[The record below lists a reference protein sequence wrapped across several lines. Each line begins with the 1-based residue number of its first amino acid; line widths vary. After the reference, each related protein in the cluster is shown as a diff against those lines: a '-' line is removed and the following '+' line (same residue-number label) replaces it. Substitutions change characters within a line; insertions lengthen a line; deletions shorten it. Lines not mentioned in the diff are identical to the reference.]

1 MKKIIQNVVSPFVMF
16 SAGLLLIGC
25 EQANS
30 PDSTETQTSQSS
42 EISEQP
48 SKELATESAATSKAE
63 LKSGNMFYIVRD
75 VADMQLK
82 AGDYVEQL
90 KQTQSELQT
99 AINDKDQR
107 QLQAT
112 AKNLQQ
118 ELTGFNQALTGLNLK
133 SQEIDSIRQNI
144 MQANQQVL
152 ATPLLNGDVDLS
164 QVDFKKIEKQMDSIQ
179 MEMIKLA
186 GMIIPQGQ
194 DESEQNEQDSNEQNQ
209 ES

>member
-1 MKKIIQNVVSPFVMF
+1 MKKFIQNVVSPFVMF
-16 SAGLLLIGC
+16 SAGILLIGC

-30 PDSTETQTSQSS
+30 PDSTEDQTSQSS
-42 EISEQP
+42 EVSEQV
-48 SKELATESAATSKAE
+48 SESATDSAETSKAE

-90 KQTQSELQT
+90 KQTQTDLET
-99 AINDKDQR
+99 AINDKDHQ
-107 QLQAT
+107 QLQST
-112 AKNLQQ
+112 ANTLKQQ
-118 ELTGFNQALTGLNLK
+118 LTGFNQALTGLNLK

-144 MQANQQVL
+144 MQANQQAL

-164 QVDFKKIEKQMDSIQ
+164 QVDFKKIEKQMGSIQ

-186 GMIIPQGQ
+186 GMMIPQGQ
-194 DESEQNEQDSNEQNQ
+194 DEAEQTEQDQNESDQ
-209 ES
+209 EG

>member
-1 MKKIIQNVVSPFVMF
+1 MKKFIQNVVSPFVMF
-16 SAGLLLIGC
+16 SAGILLMGC

-30 PDSTETQTSQSS
+30 PDSTENQTSQSS
-42 EISEQP
+42 EVSEQV
-48 SKELATESAATSKAE
+48 SKESAETSKAE

-90 KQTQSELQT
+90 KQTQTDLET
-99 AINDKDQR
+99 AINDKDQQ
-107 QLQAT
+107 QLQTT
-112 AKNLQQ
+112 AKTLQQ
-118 ELTGFNQALTGLNLK
+118 QLTGFNQALTNLNLK

-152 ATPLLNGDVDLS
+152 ATPFLNGEVDLS
-164 QVDFKKIEKQMDSIQ
+164 QVDFKKIEKQMGSIQ

-186 GMIIPQGQ
+186 GMMIPQSQ
-194 DESEQNEQDSNEQNQ
+194 DEPEQNEQDPNEQNQ

>member
-48 SKELATESAATSKAE
+48 SKESATESAATSKAE

-99 AINDKDQR
+99 AINDKDQQ

-118 ELTGFNQALTGLNLK
+118 ELTGFNQALTVLNVK

-164 QVDFKKIEKQMDSIQ
+164 QVDFKKIEKQMGSIQ

-194 DESEQNEQDSNEQNQ
+194 DESDQNEQDSNEQNQ

>member
-1 MKKIIQNVVSPFVMF
+1 MKKFIQNVISPFVMF
-16 SAGLLLIGC
+16 SAGILLIGC

-30 PDSTETQTSQSS
+30 PDSTEDQTSQSS
-42 EISEQP
+42 EV
-48 SKELATESAATSKAE
+48 SKQVSESATDSAETSKAE

-90 KQTQSELQT
+90 KQTQTDLET
-99 AINDKDQR
+99 AINDKDQQ
-107 QLQAT
+107 QLQST
-112 AKNLQQ
+112 AKTLKQQ
-118 ELTGFNQALTGLNLK
+118 LTGFNQALTGLNLK

-152 ATPLLNGDVDLS
+152 ATPLLNGDVDLT
-164 QVDFKKIEKQMDSIQ
+164 QVDFKKIEKQMGSIQ

-186 GMIIPQGQ
+186 GMMIPQGQ
-194 DESEQNEQDSNEQNQ
+194 DEAEQNEQDQSEADQ
-209 ES
+209 EG

>member
-1 MKKIIQNVVSPFVMF
+1 MKKFIQNVVSPFVMF
-16 SAGLLLIGC
+16 SAGILLIGC

-30 PDSTETQTSQSS
+30 PDSTEDRTSQSS
-42 EISEQP
+42 EVSEQVP
-48 SKELATESAATSKAE
+48 ESATDSAETSKAE

-90 KQTQSELQT
+90 KQTQTDLET
-99 AINDKDQR
+99 AINDKDQQ
-107 QLQAT
+107 QLQST
-112 AKNLQQ
+112 AKTLKQQ
-118 ELTGFNQALTGLNLK
+118 LTGFNQALTGLNLK

-144 MQANQQVL
+144 MQANQQAL

-164 QVDFKKIEKQMDSIQ
+164 QVDFKKIEKQMSSIQ

-186 GMIIPQGQ
+186 GMMIPQGQ
-194 DESEQNEQDSNEQNQ
+194 DEAEQNEQDQSEADQ
-209 ES
+209 EG

>member
-1 MKKIIQNVVSPFVMF
+1 MKKFIQNVVSPFVMF
-16 SAGLLLIGC
+16 SAGILLMGC

-30 PDSTETQTSQSS
+30 PDSTENQTSQSS
-42 EISEQP
+42 EVSEQV
-48 SKELATESAATSKAE
+48 SKESAETSKAE

-90 KQTQSELQT
+90 KQTQTDLET
-99 AINDKDQR
+99 AINDKDQQ
-107 QLQAT
+107 QLQT
-112 AKNLQQ
+112 AAKTLQQ
-118 ELTGFNQALTGLNLK
+118 QLTGFNQALTNLNLK

-152 ATPLLNGDVDLS
+152 ATPFLNGEVDLS
-164 QVDFKKIEKQMDSIQ
+164 QVDFKKIEKQMGSIQ

-186 GMIIPQGQ
+186 GMMIPQGQ
-194 DESEQNEQDSNEQNQ
+194 DEPEQNEQDSNEQNQ

>member
-1 MKKIIQNVVSPFVMF
+1 MKKIIQNVISPFVMF

-30 PDSTETQTSQSS
+30 PDTDETQVFQSNEVS
-42 EISEQP
+42 EPVSE
-48 SKELATESAATSKAE
+48 SNSASAETPKAE
-63 LKSGNMFYIVRD
+63 LKTGNMFYIVRD

-99 AINDKDQR
+99 AINDKDQQ

-118 ELTGFNQALTGLNLK
+118 QLTGFNQALTGLNLK

-164 QVDFKKIEKQMDSIQ
+164 QVDFKKIEKQMGSIQ
-179 MEMIKLA
+179 MEMVKLA
-186 GMIIPQGQ
+186 SMMIPQGQ
-194 DESEQNEQDSNEQNQ
+194 DEPDQNEQEQEN
-209 ES
+209 

>member
-1 MKKIIQNVVSPFVMF
+1 MKKFIQNVVFPFVMF
-16 SAGLLLIGC
+16 SAGVLLMGC

-30 PDSTETQTSQSS
+30 PDSTENQTSQSS
-42 EISEQP
+42 EVSEQL
-48 SKELATESAATSKAE
+48 SKESAETPKTN

-90 KQTQSELQT
+90 KQTQTDLET
-99 AINDKDQR
+99 AINDKDQQ
-107 QLQAT
+107 QLQTT
-112 AKNLQQ
+112 AKHLQQ
-118 ELTGFNQALTGLNLK
+118 QLTGFNQALTGLNLK

-152 ATPLLNGDVDLS
+152 ATPFLNGEVDLS
-164 QVDFKKIEKQMDSIQ
+164 QVDFKKIEKQMGSIQ

-186 GMIIPQGQ
+186 GMMIPQGQ
-194 DESEQNEQDSNEQNQ
+194 DEPEQNEQDPNEQNQ

>member
-30 PDSTETQTSQSS
+30 PDTDETQASQSNEVS
-42 EISEQP
+42 EPVSE
-48 SKELATESAATSKAE
+48 SNSASAETPKAE
-63 LKSGNMFYIVRD
+63 LKTGNMFYIVRD

-99 AINDKDQR
+99 AINDKDQQ

-118 ELTGFNQALTGLNLK
+118 QLTGFNQALTGLNLK

-164 QVDFKKIEKQMDSIQ
+164 QVDFKKIEKQMGSIQ
-179 MEMIKLA
+179 MEMVKLA
-186 GMIIPQGQ
+186 SMMIPQGQ
-194 DESEQNEQDSNEQNQ
+194 DEAEQNEQEQQ
-209 ES
+209 S

>member
-1 MKKIIQNVVSPFVMF
+1 MVSPFVMF
-16 SAGLLLIGC
+16 SAGILLMGC

-30 PDSTETQTSQSS
+30 PDSTENQTSQSS
-42 EISEQP
+42 EVSEQV
-48 SKELATESAATSKAE
+48 SKESAETSKAE

-90 KQTQSELQT
+90 KQTQTDLET
-99 AINDKDQR
+99 AINDKDQQ
-107 QLQAT
+107 QLQTT
-112 AKNLQQ
+112 AKTLQQ
-118 ELTGFNQALTGLNLK
+118 QLTGFNQALTNLNLK

-152 ATPLLNGDVDLS
+152 ATPFLNGEVDLS
-164 QVDFKKIEKQMDSIQ
+164 QVDFKKIEKQMGSIQ

-186 GMIIPQGQ
+186 GMMIPQGQ
-194 DESEQNEQDSNEQNQ
+194 DEPEQNEQDSNEQNQ

>member
-1 MKKIIQNVVSPFVMF
+1 MVSPFVMF
-16 SAGLLLIGC
+16 SAGILLMGC

-30 PDSTETQTSQSS
+30 PDSTENQTSQSS
-42 EISEQP
+42 EVSEQV
-48 SKELATESAATSKAE
+48 SKESAETSKAE

-90 KQTQSELQT
+90 KQTQTDLET
-99 AINDKDQR
+99 AINDKDQQ
-107 QLQAT
+107 QLQTT
-112 AKNLQQ
+112 AKTLQQ
-118 ELTGFNQALTGLNLK
+118 QLTGFNQALTNLNLK

-152 ATPLLNGDVDLS
+152 ATPFLNGEVDLS
-164 QVDFKKIEKQMDSIQ
+164 QVDFKKIEKQMGSIQ

-186 GMIIPQGQ
+186 GMMIPQGQ
-194 DESEQNEQDSNEQNQ
+194 NEPEQNEQDSNEQNQ